1 MPKSSSGN
9 SLVTLP
15 SAVYASKLFSLGQGY
30 ALWYPEP
37 HVTGE
42 VQVGDV
48 GYIDDGAFIRLLN
61 VRAAVPPITY
71 WQTAFENS
79 ELLSEE
85 AFRIDVRVNP
95 LSPGNY
101 HSYGVEHTEVH
112 GSADV

>member
-1 MPKSSSGN
+1 MPSSPTGSPA
-9 SLVTLP
+9 VTLP

-48 GYIDDGAFIRLLN
+48 GYIDDGAFVRLLN
-61 VRAAVPPITY
+61 VWAVVPPITY

-79 ELLSEE
+79 EPLSEE
-85 AFRIDVRVNP
+85 AFRIDDRVNP

-101 HSYGVEHTEVH
+101 HSYGVENTEVH